1 MLVEAHTTNHS
12 SSARGPRTR
21 HDRTRGTNSDWKS
34 RKTRK
39 TKPTRPVTLES
50 SPHKIAKFPQLPNDS
65 LAPPALRCSSQTA
78 SADCCRAA
86 QNAGK
91 QGTKRPPKNPPH
103 TRPRILKDFLI
114 PTIQHG
120 KPRRTRK
127 RRSNSPNMQ
136 AIASHT
142 RTATQQ
148 PPRYLRRLSEAH
160 TTNHSSSA
168 RGPRTRHDRT
178 RGTNSDWKSRKT
190 RKTKP
195 TRPVTFSHK

>member
-1 MLVEAHTTNHS
+1 MLFLFQRSVAPVKPRQRIVAEQRKMQES
-12 SSARGPRTR
+12 REPKGPRIILLT
-21 HDRTRGTNSDWKS
+21 
-34 RKTRK
+34 
-39 TKPTRPVTLES
+39 
-50 SPHKIAKFPQLPNDS
+50 
-65 LAPPALRCSSQTA
+65 
-78 SADCCRAA
+78 
-86 QNAGK
+86 
-91 QGTKRPPKNPPH
+91 
-103 TRPRILKDFLI
+103 TRPRILRDFLI

-148 PPRYLRRLSEAH
+148 SPRHLRRLSEAH